1 METIVLCSET
11 QIGILGI
18 WASAWKTQIAVVA
31 VVVVQL
37 LSCLWLFATLW
48 AATPQAS
55 LSFTTSQSLL
65 KLLST
70 ESMLTSNYLIPWGPF
85 SCPQSF
91 PASGS
96 FPMSQFFTSGGESIG
111 ASASASVF
119 PMNIQCWLHLGLTG
133 LISFQSKSLLQ
144 HHNSEASILQHS
156 AFFMVQMFS
165 KLKTFSSAIQ
175 FETSLMS
182 LSLEEWAAWALFLIW
197 WRLLDGLITMY
208 KNAQINIWK

>member
-1 METIVLCSET
+1 MDCSKPGFPSPTPGACSNLCPSSQRCHPTIS
-11 QIGILGI
+11 
-18 WASAWKTQIAVVA
+18 SSVA
-31 VVVVQL
+31 L
-37 LSCLWLFATLW
+37 FSSCL
-48 AATPQAS
+48 
-55 LSFTTSQSLL
+55 
-65 KLLST
+65 
-70 ESMLTSNYLIPWGPF
+70 
-85 SCPQSF
+85 QSF

-96 FPMSQFFTSGGESIG
+96 FPVSQFFTSGGESIG